1 MAQKPDA
8 IRQHIEVQRA
18 ELGEN
23 LQFLEHRVKAATDWR
38 NWLQERPLV
47 MVGAAFG
54 VGFLLSR
61 FVGPRCA
68 CE

>member
-1 MAQKPDA
+1 MVQKTAA
-8 IRQHIEVQRA
+8 IRQHIEAQRA

-23 LQFLEHRVKAATDWR
+23 LQFLEHRVRKAADWR
-38 NWLQERPLV
+38 TWVQERPLI

-54 VGFLLSR
+54 VGLLLSR
-61 FVGPRCA
+61 FVGSRCA